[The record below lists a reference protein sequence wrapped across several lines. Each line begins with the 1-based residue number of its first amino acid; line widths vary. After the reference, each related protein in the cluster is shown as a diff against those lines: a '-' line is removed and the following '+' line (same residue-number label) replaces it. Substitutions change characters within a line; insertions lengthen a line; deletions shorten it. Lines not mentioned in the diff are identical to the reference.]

1 MSDYNMILNRFMYLA
16 AITLCIIL
24 GLTSRKYGSILYPFI
39 AQNAGDVLWAM
50 MVYFGFRF
58 LFVQKGLVTAIILSL
73 LFSFGIEFSQLYQS
87 EWINQFRNTTL
98 GALALGKGFLLI
110 DLLRYTTGI
119 LLAALV
125 DLLKIKKLE
134 TR

>member
-58 LFVQKGLVTAIILSL
+58 LFVKIGLAPAIILSL

-87 EWINQFRNTTL
+87 EWINQIRNTTL
-98 GALALGKGFLLI
+98 GALILGKGFLLI
-110 DLLRYTTGI
+110 DLLRYTMGI
-119 LLAALV
+119 IFAVLIDLAYKKSV
-125 DLLKIKKLE
+125 EIK
-134 TR
+134 